1 MNTLAKLVRSRLR
14 IRVSHMDVSPDTTR
28 EGLSECLETIKPT
41 VQHEDVQASQES
53 TRFHS
58 VAFKNNGD
66 NHVS

>member
-1 MNTLAKLVRSRLR
+1 
-14 IRVSHMDVSPDTTR
+14 MDVSPDTTR